1 MNVDEKTIKQVLLLL
16 KPFKHVIKLIQTG
29 NSPSLY
35 MVLLCFQI
43 LKDVMSSYQSL
54 LNYDKA
60 NGTNELIENCDET
73 DEDLLY
79 ELKGKDTKRKSY
91 VKAVLLIF

>member
-29 NSPSLY
+29 NSSSLY
-35 MVLLCFQI
+35 MVLLCFQT
-43 LKDVMSSYQSL
+43 LKDVMSLYQSL

-60 NGTNELIENCDET
+60 NGSNELIENCDEK

-79 ELKGKDTKRKSY
+79 ELEDKDTKRKSY